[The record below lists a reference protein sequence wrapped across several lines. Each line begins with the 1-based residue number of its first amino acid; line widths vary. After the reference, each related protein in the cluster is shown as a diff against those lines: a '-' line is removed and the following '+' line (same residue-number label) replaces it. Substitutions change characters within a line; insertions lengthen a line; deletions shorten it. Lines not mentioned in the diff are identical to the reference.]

1 MKSRLFIS
9 ATIALMALATSACTT
24 AEQRTAGYGVGGAAL
39 GGLAGAAIGGD
50 TRGAMT
56 GAAIGAVG
64 GTLVGAA
71 NSQNTQPAASGPSP
85 YQYCNYTDPYGRP
98 YQAPCNYQ

>member
-1 MKSRLFIS
+1 MKSRLFMS
-9 ATIALMALATSACTT
+9 AGIALLALATTACTT

-39 GGLAGAAIGGD
+39 GGLAGAAIGGNS
-50 TRGAMT
+50 RSALA
-56 GAAIGAVG
+56 GAAIGGVG

-71 NSQNTQPAASGPSP
+71 NSQNAQPTASGPSP

-98 YQAPCNYQ
+98 YQAPCGYQ